1 MQKEKDYRPV
11 HIEFDVA
18 TDNSLMPENFGTFET
33 LEEAAKF
40 MGGNMVVINQAMTVN
55 RHMDHVEKKLLR
67 DQCTDLLENIL
78 PVNERN
84 HSLATNELAEAKK
97 KEKEAG
103 EMVSATINEAKMVAA
118 EVKRGLKEMGLDDI
132 ATFKVPFKGRFYC
145 YTFIDKAVRLVK
157 IQDIP
162 EYQKG
167 ELFTQSASNEAFID
181 TNFGTGEVKKE
192 EPKNETQKGKS
203 SGKASAKK
211 GKEK

>member
-1 MQKEKDYRPV
+1 MQKETDYRPA

-18 TDNSLMPENFGTFET
+18 TDGSLMPENFGVFET

-40 MGGNMVVINQAMTVN
+40 MGGNLVIINQAMTVN

-67 DQCTDLLENIL
+67 DQYNDLLENIL

-84 HSLATNELAEAKK
+84 HSIAMNELAEAKR

-103 EMVSATINEAKMVAA
+103 EMVSATVTEVKMVAA
-118 EVKRGLKEMGLDDI
+118 EVKRGLKEMGLDDT

-145 YTFIDKAVRLVK
+145 YTYIDKVVRLVK

-162 EYQKG
+162 EHNRG

-181 TNFGTGEVKKE
+181 TQFGTGEVKK
-192 EPKNETQKGKS
+192 PETEKTNSKGKG
-203 SGKASAKK
+203 SGKASAQK
-211 GKEK
+211 GKKE